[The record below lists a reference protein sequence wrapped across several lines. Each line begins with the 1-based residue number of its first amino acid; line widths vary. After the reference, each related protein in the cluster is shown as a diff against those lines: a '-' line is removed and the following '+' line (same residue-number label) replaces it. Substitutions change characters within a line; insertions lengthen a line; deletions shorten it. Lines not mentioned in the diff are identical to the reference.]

1 MATAPPPVPSR
12 VGCGGDGCCAREPWP
27 LHHVRHRSVFC
38 LLCTSC
44 VLRYHHGLFC
54 SSCFDLLD
62 PPPSPPPP
70 TTVAAAASAETLVH
84 CSKCP
89 SVAHRACLAA
99 ADLAAQFLCP
109 SCKNPEG
116 FSYLPVPDDP
126 PKGKGSGQSDRPPIN
141 RPSAKVFLA
150 AAQLSATSMSKAAAA
165 ARADAERKVKE
176 AAVAK
181 KRAREMLEGLLVIA
195 KREEKM
201 NGAKGSV
208 TPIPVPAQEAAEPK
222 KKAPRPSSTV
232 SAQKKVQ
239 SREREKWMRFHEF
252 PSVHRP
258 VPGNSESDKS
268 KGLSSISSMQNNVG
282 VDSKDRVGSLSRL
295 PKQAEC
301 QENEK
306 KGLSLGSQGRI
317 AVKEEDKG
325 FLPDADKA
333 PRIPQTIQDAS
344 IPVSNSRALLSG
356 SPSTASLRL

>member
-70 TTVAAAASAETLVH
+70 TTVAAAASRKPRPLLQV
-84 CSKCP
+84 P

-116 FSYLPVPDDP
+116 FSYLPVPGDP
-126 PKGKGSGQSDRPPIN
+126 PKGKGSGESTAAAIN

-150 AAQLSATSMSKAAAA
+150 AAQLSAASMSKAAAA

-181 KRAREMLEGLLVIA
+181 KRAREMSRGSSDR

-208 TPIPVPAQEAAEPK
+208 TPIPVAAQDAVEPK

-239 SREREKWMRFHEF
+239 SRKERR
-252 PSVHRP
+252 
-258 VPGNSESDKS
+258 
-268 KGLSSISSMQNNVG
+268 
-282 VDSKDRVGSLSRL
+282 
-295 PKQAEC
+295 
-301 QENEK
+301 
-306 KGLSLGSQGRI
+306 SQGRI

-325 FLPDADKA
+325 FLSDADKA
-333 PRIPQTIQDAS
+333 PRIPQTIQ
-344 IPVSNSRALLSG
+344 VFLLESVTEVG
-356 SPSTASLRL
+356 YLLIVQTLRGLK

>member
-1 MATAPPPVPSR
+1 MKTLAWFPLLLLLLGFRILRLLGRSSHGDGAAAGAVEGWVRRRRVLRARAVAAPPRSPPQRLLPPLHLVRPQVP
-12 VGCGGDGCCAREPWP
+12 PWP
-27 LHHVRHRSVFC
+27 L
-38 LLCTSC
+38 LLLL
-44 VLRYHHGLFC
+44 LRPPRP
-54 SSCFDLLD
+54 SSFAAAAAA
-62 PPPSPPPP
+62 P
-70 TTVAAAASAETLVH
+70 TTAAAAASAETLVH

-116 FSYLPVPDDP
+116 FSYLPVPGDP
-126 PKGKGSGQSDRPPIN
+126 PKGKGSGESDRPPIN

-239 SREREKWMRFHEF
+239 SREER
-252 PSVHRP
+252 
-258 VPGNSESDKS
+258 
-268 KGLSSISSMQNNVG
+268 
-282 VDSKDRVGSLSRL
+282 
-295 PKQAEC
+295 
-301 QENEK
+301 
-306 KGLSLGSQGRI
+306 
-317 AVKEEDKG
+317 
-325 FLPDADKA
+325 
-333 PRIPQTIQDAS
+333 
-344 IPVSNSRALLSG
+344 SG
-356 SPSTASLRL
+356 